1 MDVTIAPIAAEHV
14 ESFHRALDYVA
25 RERRYLSFL
34 EAPPLV
40 NTRAFVMDNIV
51 NGFPQFVAL
60 AEGEVAGWCDILPKP
75 REVHAHCGVL
85 GLGLLPEFRGQGHG
99 AALIRATLDA
109 ARRFGLV
116 RVELH
121 VYADNARAIALYE
134 KTGFEKE
141 GVMRDATF
149 MDGHYRDMILMALID
164 PINRRPVWTPP
175 GS

>member
-14 ESFHRALDYVA
+14 ESFHRALDCVA
-25 RERRYLSFL
+25 RERRYLTFL
-34 EAPPLV
+34 EAPPLDS
-40 NTRAFVMDNIV
+40 TRAFVMDNIA

-60 AEGEVAGWCDILPKP
+60 ANGKAAGWCDILPES
-75 REVHAHCGVL
+75 REVRAHCGVL
-85 GLGLLPEFRGQGHG
+85 GLGLLPEFRGKGHG
-99 AALIRATLDA
+99 AALLKATLGA
-109 ARRFGLV
+109 ARRIGLV
-116 RVELH
+116 RIELR

-141 GVMRDATF
+141 GVMRDACF
-149 MDGHYRDMILMALID
+149 IGGQYRDLILMALID